1 MALVAAVEQVQSLA
15 RELVHAMDVAKK
27 KKQKKQKHFAKL
39 KSDHTIQF
47 ITIKSY

>member
-1 MALVAAVEQVQSLA
+1 MEQVQSLA

-27 KKQKKQKHFAKL
+27 NTKKQKHFAKL

-47 ITIKSY
+47 IITIKSY